1 MTGEDGGELVWGAEL
16 GEKELGLVDAGEVW
30 TGDVGRV
37 GPRGTALGA
46 GCVN

>member
-1 MTGEDGGELVWGAEL
+1 MTGEDGGELVWGEEL
-16 GEKELGLVDAGEVW
+16 GKRELGLVDAGEVG

-37 GPRGTALGA
+37 ESRGTALGD